1 LFIRTSNL
9 NSIIWQGISYSD
21 LRTNIRTYTEVDSS
35 VLSDSV
41 IENIV
46 LNAEYRIFRD
56 VPSDAYRTSTT
67 GNLVTN
73 QDFVNVPAG
82 ALFVRGVQVYDSTS
96 VTTGSNIWLEKRDV
110 TFLEEYVSANT
121 STGKPKY
128 YAMKGGA
135 TGNTS
140 STSGSILLA
149 PVPDS
154 TYEYQIHYNRIP
166 DKLEATDNET
176 SFISLNFPNGL
187 LYAAL
192 VEAYAYLKGP
202 MDMLQL
208 YEAKYKEEVQK
219 FGGEQI
225 GRRRRDDYT
234 DGTVRIG
241 IEQVKQ

>member
-1 LFIRTSNL
+1 MS
-9 NSIIWQGISYSD
+9 GISYSD
-21 LRTNIRTYTEVDSS
+21 LKTNIRNYTEVDSS

-73 QDFVNVPAG
+73 QDYVNVPAG

-96 VTTGSNIWLEKRDV
+96 VTTGANIWLEKRDA

-135 TGNTS
+135 TSNTS
-140 STSGSILLA
+140 TTSGAILLA

-176 SFISLNFPNGL
+176 SFISMNFPNGL

-192 VEAYAYLKGP
+192 VEAYSYLKGP

-241 IEQVKQ
+241 VESVKQ

>member
-1 LFIRTSNL
+1 MA
-9 NSIIWQGISYSD
+9 GISYSD

-82 ALFVRGVQVYDSTS
+82 ALFIRGVQVYDSTS
-96 VTTGSNIWLEKRDV
+96 VTTGSNIWLEKGDV

>member
-1 LFIRTSNL
+1 MS
-9 NSIIWQGISYSD
+9 GISYSD
-21 LRTNIRTYTEVDSS
+21 LRTQIRNYTEVSS
-35 VLSDSV
+35 TVLSDSI

-56 VPSDAYRTSTT
+56 VPLDAYRTSTT

-82 ALFVRGVQVYDSTS
+82 ALVIRGVQVYDSTS
-96 VTTGSNIWLEKRDV
+96 VTTGSNVWLEKKDLSY
-110 TFLEEYVSANT
+110 LEEYVSANT

-140 STSGSILLA
+140 STSGAILLA

-166 DKLEATDNET
+166 DKLEASSNET
-176 SFISLNFPNGL
+176 SYISLNFPNGL
-187 LYAAL
+187 LYCCLA
-192 VEAYAYLKGP
+192 EAFGFLKGP

-208 YEAKYKEEVQK
+208 YESKYKAEIQL
-219 FGGEQI
+219 FAAEQI

-234 DGTVRIG
+234 DGTVRIP
-241 IEQVKQ
+241 IQSPPQ

>member
-1 LFIRTSNL
+1 M
-9 NSIIWQGISYSD
+9 
-21 LRTNIRTYTEVDSS
+21 
-35 VLSDSV
+35 LSDSV

>member
-1 LFIRTSNL
+1 MAGLSASGLITQIRN
-9 NSIIWQGISYSD
+9 
-21 LRTNIRTYTEVDSS
+21 YTEVDSS

-56 VPSDAYRTSTT
+56 VPSDAYRASTT

-73 QDFVNVPAG
+73 QDYVNVPAG
-82 ALFVRGVQVYDSTS
+82 ALFIRGVQVYDSTS
-96 VTTGSNIWLEKRDV
+96 VTTGANIWLEKKDA

-135 TGNTS
+135 TSNTS
-140 STSGSILLA
+140 TTSGAILLA

-176 SFISLNFPNGL
+176 SFISMNFPNGL

-192 VEAYAYLKGP
+192 VEAYSYLKGP

>member
-1 LFIRTSNL
+1 MS
-9 NSIIWQGISYSD
+9 GISYSD
-21 LRTNIRTYTEVDSS
+21 LKTNIRNYTEVDSS

-56 VPSDAYRTSTT
+56 VPSDAYRASTT

-73 QDFVNVPAG
+73 QDYVNVPAG
-82 ALFVRGVQVYDSTS
+82 ALFIRGVQVYDSTS
-96 VTTGSNIWLEKRDV
+96 VTTGSNIWLEKRDA

-135 TGNTS
+135 TSNTS
-140 STSGSILLA
+140 TTSGAILLA

-166 DKLEATDNET
+166 DKLEATNNET
-176 SFISLNFPNGL
+176 SFISMNFPNGL
-187 LYAAL
+187 LYASL
-192 VEAYAYLKGP
+192 VEAYSYLKGP

-241 IEQVKQ
+241 VESVKQ

>member
-1 LFIRTSNL
+1 MS
-9 NSIIWQGISYSD
+9 GISYSD
-21 LRTNIRTYTEVDSS
+21 LRTQIRNYTEVSS
-35 VLSDSV
+35 TVLSDSI

-56 VPSDAYRTSTT
+56 VPLDAYRASTT

-73 QDFVNVPAG
+73 QDYVNVPAG
-82 ALFVRGVQVYDSTS
+82 ALVIRGVQVYDSTS
-96 VTTGSNIWLEKRDV
+96 VTTGSNVWLEKKDLSY
-110 TFLEEYVSANT
+110 LEEYVSANT

-140 STSGSILLA
+140 STSGAILLA

-166 DKLEATDNET
+166 DKLEASSNET
-176 SFISLNFPNGL
+176 SYISLNFPNGL
-187 LYAAL
+187 LYCCLA
-192 VEAYAYLKGP
+192 EAFGFLKGP

-208 YEAKYKEEVQK
+208 YESKYKAEIQL
-219 FGGEQI
+219 FAAEQI

-234 DGTVRIG
+234 DGTVRIP
-241 IEQVKQ
+241 IQSPPQ

>member
-1 LFIRTSNL
+1 MS
-9 NSIIWQGISYSD
+9 GISYSD
-21 LRTNIRTYTEVDSS
+21 LKTNIRNYTEVDSS

-73 QDFVNVPAG
+73 QDYVNVPAG
-82 ALFVRGVQVYDSTS
+82 ALFIRGVQVYDSTS
-96 VTTGSNIWLEKRDV
+96 VTTGANIWLEKRDA

-135 TGNTS
+135 TSNTS
-140 STSGSILLA
+140 TTSGAILLA

-176 SFISLNFPNGL
+176 SFISMNFPNGL

-192 VEAYAYLKGP
+192 VEAYSYLKGP

>member
-1 LFIRTSNL
+1 MA
-9 NSIIWQGISYSD
+9 GISYSD
-21 LRTNIRTYTEVDSS
+21 LRTNIRNYTEVSS
-35 VLSDSV
+35 TVLSDSV

-56 VPSDAYRTSTT
+56 VPMDAYRASTT

-73 QDFVNVPAG
+73 QDYVNVPAG
-82 ALFVRGVQVYDSTS
+82 ALVVRAVQVYTSTS
-96 VTTGSNIWLEKRDV
+96 VTTGANVFLEKKDL

-121 STGKPKY
+121 STGSPKY

-140 STSGSILLA
+140 STSGAILLA

-187 LYAAL
+187 LYACL
-192 VEAYAYLKGP
+192 VEAYGFLKGP
-202 MDMLQL
+202 MDILTL
-208 YEAKYKEEVQK
+208 YENKYKQELQK
-219 FGGEQI
+219 FASEQI

-234 DGTVRIG
+234 DGTIRIP
-241 IEQVKQ
+241 IESPPQ

>member
-1 LFIRTSNL
+1 MS
-9 NSIIWQGISYSD
+9 GISYSD
-21 LRTNIRTYTEVDSS
+21 LRTQIRNYTEVSS
-35 VLSDSV
+35 TVLSDSI

-56 VPSDAYRTSTT
+56 VPLDAYRASTT

-82 ALFVRGVQVYDSTS
+82 ALVVRGVQVYDSTS
-96 VTTGSNIWLEKRDV
+96 VTTGSNVWLEKKDLSY
-110 TFLEEYVSANT
+110 LEEYVSANT

-140 STSGSILLA
+140 TTSGAILLA

-166 DKLEATDNET
+166 DKLEASSNET
-176 SFISLNFPNGL
+176 SYISLNFPNGL
-187 LYAAL
+187 LYCCLA
-192 VEAYAYLKGP
+192 EAFGFLKGP

-208 YEAKYKEEVQK
+208 YESKYKAEIQL
-219 FGGEQI
+219 FAAEQI

-234 DGTVRIG
+234 DGALRIP
-241 IEQVKQ
+241 IQSPPQ